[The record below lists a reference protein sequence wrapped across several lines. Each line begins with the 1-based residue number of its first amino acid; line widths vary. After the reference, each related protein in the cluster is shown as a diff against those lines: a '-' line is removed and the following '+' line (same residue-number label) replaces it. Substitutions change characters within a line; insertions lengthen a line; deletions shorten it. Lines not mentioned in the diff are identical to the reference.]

1 MGKPTS
7 KVMEILA
14 MRHQPVR
21 YVVTNTEK
29 VILVTHD
36 YKFACKIADNIKNL
50 PLPKTFYIKV
60 NRI

>member
-1 MGKPTS
+1 MGKSTS
-7 KVMEILA
+7 KIMETLV

-36 YKFACKIADNIKNL
+36 YYYATKLASAIGTLENPGKYY
-50 PLPKTFYIKV
+50 P
-60 NRI
+60 RIR